1 MSETSEIRALQ
12 NAGRELIQAIRQSDY
27 GRDLLAGLS
36 RSPRSISPKYFYD
49 AAGSALFDRIC
60 ELPEYY
66 PTRTELDI
74 LRTNASEIVE
84 QLGAHANI
92 IEFGAGSLEK
102 IRVLLDAFRP
112 DRAPDRFIPVDI
124 SAGHL
129 EDSAQSL
136 RRAYPCLEVLPIAGD
151 YMKPEQ
157 LADIEDMSGR
167 KVGFF
172 PGSTIGNFTPHEAAA
187 FLRRARTMLAGGGL
201 LVGVDLIKDAQILH
215 QAYNDSEGVTAAFNL
230 NLLARANAEL
240 QADFDLGGFM
250 HKAFY
255 NEQMQRI
262 EMHLVS
268 LRRQTVRVA
277 GYDFR
282 FDEGETIHTENSHK
296 FTVEGFR
303 EIAAA
308 AGFTPGPVWTDDA
321 GLFSV
326 HWLESPGAMPS
337 PQ

>member
-1 MSETSEIRALQ
+1 MRK
-12 NAGRELIQAIRQSDY
+12 SDF

-36 RSPRSISPKYFYD
+36 RSPRNIAPKYFYD
-49 AAGSALFDRIC
+49 AAGSALFERIC

-74 LRTNASEIVE
+74 LRSNASQIAI
-84 QLGAHANI
+84 QMGAHVNI

-102 IRVLLDAFRP
+102 IRVLLDAFQP

-124 SAGHL
+124 SAEHL
-129 EDSAQSL
+129 RDSVQSL

-157 LADIEDMSGR
+157 LADIEEMGGR

-172 PGSTIGNFTPHEAAA
+172 PGSTIGNFTPHETVA
-187 FLRRARTMLAGGGL
+187 FLCRAQKMLAGGGL
-201 LVGVDLIKDAQILH
+201 LVGVDLVKEVQTLH

-230 NLLARANAEL
+230 NLLVRANAEL
-240 QADFDLGGFM
+240 RADFDLCGFR
-250 HKAFY
+250 HHAFY
-255 NEQMQRI
+255 NEPMQRI
-262 EMHLVS
+262 EMHLMS
-268 LRRQTVRVA
+268 LRQQTVRVA

-282 FDEGETIHTENSHK
+282 FEEGETIHTENSHK

-303 EIAAA
+303 GIATA
-308 AGFTPGPVWTDDA
+308 AGFRPGPVWTDDA

-326 HWLESPGAMPS
+326 HWLESPSATPR
-337 PQ
+337 PW

>member
-1 MSETSEIRALQ
+1 LSETSEIQALQ
-12 NAGRELIQAIRQSDY
+12 KAGHQLIQAIRQSDY
-27 GRDLLAGLS
+27 GRDLLTGLS
-36 RSPRSISPKYFYD
+36 RSPRSIAPKYFYD
-49 AAGSALFDRIC
+49 ATGSALFDRIC

-74 LRTNASEIVE
+74 LRSNASQIVE
-84 QLGAHANI
+84 QMGAHANI
-92 IEFGAGSLEK
+92 VEFGAGSLEK
-102 IRVLLDAFRP
+102 IRVLLDAFP
-112 DRAPDRFIPVDI
+112 SDRAPDRFIPVDI

-129 EDSAQSL
+129 EESAQSL

-151 YMKPEQ
+151 YMKPGQ
-157 LADIEDMSGR
+157 LADIEEIGGR

-172 PGSTIGNFTPHEAAA
+172 PGSTIGNLTPHETAA
-187 FLRRARTMLAGGGL
+187 FLHRAQAMLAGGGL
-201 LVGVDLIKDAQILH
+201 LVGVDLIKDARILH
-215 QAYNDSEGVTAAFNL
+215 QAYNDSAGVTAAFNL
-230 NLLARANAEL
+230 NLLVRANSEL
-240 QADFDLGGFM
+240 RADFDLSGFK
-250 HKAFY
+250 HNAFY
-255 NEQMQRI
+255 NERMRRI

-308 AGFTPGPVWTDDA
+308 AGFRPGPVWTDDA

-326 HWLESPGAMPS
+326 HWLESTGAASKPR
-337 PQ
+337 

>member
-1 MSETSEIRALQ
+1 LSGTSEIQTLLD
-12 NAGRELIQAIRQSDY
+12 GERELLQTLRKSDF

-36 RSPRSISPKYFYD
+36 RSPRSIAPKYFYD

-74 LRTNASEIVE
+74 LRSNASQIAE
-84 QLGAHANI
+84 QMGVHANI

-102 IRVLLDAFRP
+102 IRVLLDAFP
-112 DRAPDRFIPVDI
+112 ADKAPDRFIPVDI
-124 SAGHL
+124 SAAHL
-129 EDSAQSL
+129 QESAQNL
-136 RRAYPCLEVLPIAGD
+136 RGAYPCLEVLPIAGD

-157 LADIEDMSGR
+157 LIDVEEMGGR

-172 PGSTIGNFTPHEAAA
+172 PGSTIGNFTPQETAD
-187 FLRRARTMLAGGGL
+187 FLRRAQKMLAGGGL
-201 LVGVDLIKDAQILH
+201 LVGVDLVKDAQTLH

-230 NLLARANAEL
+230 NLLVRANAEL
-240 QADFDLGGFM
+240 RADFDLRGFM
-250 HKAFY
+250 HHAFY
-255 NEQMQRI
+255 NESMQRI

-282 FDEGETIHTENSHK
+282 FEEGETIHTENSRK
-296 FTVEGFR
+296 FTIEGFR
-303 EIAAA
+303 EVAVA
-308 AGFTPGPVWTDDA
+308 AGFRPGPVWTDA
-321 GLFSV
+321 SNQFSV
-326 HWLESPGAMPS
+326 HWLESSSIAQPR
-337 PQ
+337 

>member
-1 MSETSEIRALQ
+1 MSEVQALQ
-12 NAGRELIQAIRQSDY
+12 NAGRELVQAMRQSDY

-36 RSPRSISPKYFYD
+36 RSPRSIAPKYFYD

-74 LRTNASEIVE
+74 LRSNAARIIE
-84 QLGAHANI
+84 QVGAHANI

-102 IRVLLDAFRP
+102 IRVLLDAFPP
-112 DRAPDRFIPVDI
+112 DGAPDCFIPVDI
-124 SAGHL
+124 SAEHL

-157 LADIEDMSGR
+157 LTDIEEMSGR

-172 PGSTIGNFTPHEAAA
+172 PGSTIGNFTPHETSA

-201 LVGVDLIKDAQILH
+201 LVGVDLVKDARILH
-215 QAYNDSEGVTAAFNL
+215 RAYNDREGVTAAFNL
-230 NLLARANAEL
+230 NLLVRANAEL
-240 QADFDLGGFM
+240 QADFELGGFM

-255 NEQMQRI
+255 NESMQRI
-262 EMHLVS
+262 EMYLVS

-308 AGFTPGPVWTDDA
+308 AGFRPGPVWTDDA

-337 PQ
+337 A